1 MPGYE
6 LCPSPRIP
14 SCLPS
19 KAHLL
24 RGALLDHSGY
34 IAAPSQTFGTPTSSD
49 IHLDM
54 WTSQCVLWLHLDHSA
69 RLDTPIGYKS
79 NRLPSSAPPLSYT
92 KHRTLHAV
100 SPQKWIMTVLE
111 MQEDAPLDCYP
122 TLCVHR
128 SLSAALRSRPRLLL
142 KGAGDSDK
150 ARTSANQFRQWR
162 PGVKA
167 RSFLCSG
174 STLGDRA
181 RPRINVFRPLG
192 LAPQKVWWPT

>member
-19 KAHLL
+19 KAHFL

-54 WTSQCVLWLHLDHSA
+54 WTSQYVLWLHLDHSA

-100 SPQKWIMTVLE
+100 SPQKWIMTQCVR
-111 MQEDAPLDCYP
+111 DARGCP
-122 TLCVHR
+122 
-128 SLSAALRSRPRLLL
+128 SRLLPNTL
-142 KGAGDSDK
+142 RAQK
-150 ARTSANQFRQWR
+150 F
-162 PGVKA
+162 V
-167 RSFLCSG
+167 CS
-174 STLGDRA
+174 SEEQA
-181 RPRINVFRPLG
+181 Q
-192 LAPQKVWWPT
+192 APSQRGW